1 MNQITRNIIFD
12 VKKSS
17 AENTV
22 SISRGTADPYR
33 LAMHIAGIGAPKDLS
48 DFTVTIRAIKP
59 DGTEVQESCTVSGN
73 TAYYVIE
80 PQCATEPGN
89 IDCLLKI
96 SQSEQTLYTM
106 SFRCIITDGGESE
119 EWYVTPEMCGACED
133 GSEDDSTAL
142 QQAFNDGRNVIFLRD
157 YYITDKVNIVNKSNL
172 KVYGNNHTLRVS
184 SKEPTDEDGRIVKY
198 AFNITNCENIS
209 FQDLTIESV
218 ADQNLIAIEYDK
230 SNKPR
235 IYTDHFKSS
244 NVQGFKVQKTDNLS
258 IRNYTSYNLWGDIS
272 LQTCTKVGINHWYSN
287 NSLMGLYTSDV
298 EDVLVSTFK
307 IVSDPEN
314 TIGHFH
320 AFYLCHE
327 TKHIYISDGEAI
339 FENMWENVENVSY
352 LNGDNPTKVT
362 LRTPLFTI
370 HGGAEG
376 KWQKGIYVDNV
387 KFTAQRIINV
397 ERMIDAPVFS
407 NCTFTTHYPEN
418 PLAASS
424 DEEVRRNA
432 SAEGQLTFKWNTV
445 FNDCTFH
452 LGSLNM
458 GLGTGNVVG
467 NNYKILL
474 NDCQLYCTNARED
487 VNNEPLLLGYWGKF
501 KLINCSIEWPSFVR
515 RLKHDDIVTA
525 FYNCYISL
533 SAVRAVIRYENKNTT
548 TTETFIIN
556 CFVKG
561 GYYVWYD
568 ATSQEGKLN
577 IIGSNLV
584 SNTKDWY
591 LGALDAFP
599 GSVKVYN
606 SYHNDTKISTIPGT
620 AGDDALTLHTVDP
633 HAHTNLELDGN
644 DLN

>member
-184 SKEPTDEDGRIVKY
+184 SKEPTDGDRNVKS
-198 AFNITNCENIS
+198 AFFVRDCNNIS

-230 SNKPR
+230 SSNPR

-298 EDVLVSTFK
+298 EDVSVSTFK

-320 AFYLCHE
+320 AFYLCHG
-327 TKHIYISDGEAI
+327 TKNIYISDGKAI

-370 HGGAEG
+370 HGGSEG
-376 KWQKGIYVDNV
+376 KWQKGIYVDHV
-387 KFTAQRIINV
+387 KFIAQRIINI
-397 ERMIDAPVFS
+397 EKMISAPVFS
-407 NCTFTTHYPEN
+407 KCTFTTHFPED
-418 PLAASS
+418 AVAS
-424 DEEVRRNA
+424 DL
-432 SAEGQLTFKWNTV
+432 GQLTLYWDTIFNNCT
-445 FNDCTFH
+445 FNFGTLDIGFGSRALDAYHTIFLNDCTLH
-452 LGSLNM
+452 CSNTDGE
-458 GLGTGNVVG
+458 
-467 NNYKILL
+467 NNF
-474 NDCQLYCTNARED
+474 
-487 VNNEPLLLGYWGKF
+487 LLGYCGRF
-501 KLINCSIEWPSFVR
+501 KLTNCFIDWPHYIRKV
-515 RLKHDDIVTA
+515 LGPAETE
-525 FYNCYISL
+525 FYNCTVEKLPQNSSVVAVNTEAVTKTSFINSLIEGGHYVRYISSSPESSL
-533 SAVRAVIRYENKNTT
+533 T
-548 TTETFIIN
+548 II
-556 CFVKG
+556 
-561 GYYVWYD
+561 
-568 ATSQEGKLN
+568 A
-577 IIGSNLV
+577 SNLI
-584 SNTKDWY
+584 SNNENWY
-591 LGALDAFP
+591 QSTMDAFP
-599 GSVKVYN
+599 ESVKVYN

-633 HAHTNLELDGN
+633 HAHANLELDGN

>member
-48 DFTVTIRAIKP
+48 DFNVTIRAIKP

-119 EWYVTPEMCGACED
+119 ERYVTPEMCGACED
-133 GSEDDSTAL
+133 GSEDDSAAL

-184 SKEPTDEDGRIVKY
+184 SKEPTDGDRNVKS
-198 AFNITNCENIS
+198 AFFVRDCNNIS

-230 SNKPR
+230 SSNPR

-327 TKHIYISDGEAI
+327 TRHIYISDGEAI
-339 FENMWENVENVSY
+339 FENMWENVENVNYFNSET
-352 LNGDNPTKVT
+352 PAKVT

-370 HGGAEG
+370 HGGAG
-376 KWQKGIYVDNV
+376 YKWQKQIYVDNV

-397 ERMIDAPVFS
+397 ERMFDAPVFS
-407 NCTFTTHYPEN
+407 NCTFTTHYPEDVTQE
-418 PLAASS
+418 SKK
-424 DEEVRRNA
+424 
-432 SAEGQLTFKWNTV
+432 GQLTLYWNTV
-445 FNDCTFH
+445 FNNCTFN
-452 LGSLNM
+452 LGNIDLGLDSGDSGTAYHAIFLNNCKFHCSN
-458 GLGTGNVVG
+458 TGG
-467 NNYKILL
+467 K
-474 NDCQLYCTNARED
+474 TNF
-487 VNNEPLLLGYWGKF
+487 LLGYCGRF
-501 KLINCSIEWPSFVR
+501 KLTNCFIDWPHYIRKV
-515 RLKHDDIVTA
+515 LGPAETE
-525 FYNCYISL
+525 FYNCTVKNLPQNSSVVAVKTAAVTKTSFINSLIEGGHYVRYISSSPESSL
-533 SAVRAVIRYENKNTT
+533 T
-548 TTETFIIN
+548 II
-556 CFVKG
+556 
-561 GYYVWYD
+561 
-568 ATSQEGKLN
+568 A
-577 IIGSNLV
+577 SNLI
-584 SNTKDWY
+584 SNNENWY
-591 LGALDAFP
+591 ESTMDAFP

-633 HAHTNLELDGN
+633 HAHANLELDGN

>member
-184 SKEPTDEDGRIVKY
+184 SKEPTDGDRNVKS
-198 AFNITNCENIS
+198 AFFVRDCNNIS

-218 ADQNLIAIEYDK
+218 ADQNLIAIGYDK
-230 SNKPR
+230 SSNPR

-298 EDVLVSTFK
+298 GDVLVSTFK

-339 FENMWENVENVSY
+339 FENMWENVENVNYFNSET
-352 LNGDNPTKVT
+352 PAKVT

-370 HGGAEG
+370 HGGAG
-376 KWQKGIYVDNV
+376 YKWQKQIYVDNV
-387 KFTAQRIINV
+387 KFTAQRIINIR
-397 ERMIDAPVFS
+397 EMADTPVFS
-407 NCTFTTHYPEN
+407 NCTFTTHYPEDVTQE
-418 PLAASS
+418 SKQ
-424 DEEVRRNA
+424 
-432 SAEGQLTFKWNTV
+432 GQLTLYWNTV
-445 FNDCTFH
+445 FNNCTFNLGNIGLGLESGDSGTAYHTIFLNNCTFH
-452 LGSLNM
+452 CSNTDGES
-458 GLGTGNVVG
+458 
-467 NNYKILL
+467 YF
-474 NDCQLYCTNARED
+474 
-487 VNNEPLLLGYWGKF
+487 LLGFCGRF
-501 KLINCSIEWPSFVR
+501 KLTNCFIEWPYYIRKV
-515 RLKHDDIVTA
+515 LQPAETE
-525 FYNCYISL
+525 FYNCTVENLPQNRSVVAVETAAVTKTSFINSLIEGGHYVRYISSSPESSL
-533 SAVRAVIRYENKNTT
+533 T
-548 TTETFIIN
+548 II
-556 CFVKG
+556 
-561 GYYVWYD
+561 
-568 ATSQEGKLN
+568 A
-577 IIGSNLV
+577 SNLI
-584 SNTKDWY
+584 SNNGNWY
-591 LGALDAFP
+591 QSTMDAFP
-599 GSVKVYN
+599 GFVKVYN

-633 HAHTNLELDGN
+633 HAHANLELDGN